1 MAIWNVSRVAP
12 SHASLRAI
20 TGGHQT
26 SLTDELG
33 PHIAAEPELA
43 LVVMTLVVAIPIAV
57 AWLLRPIP
65 VPGPKTVIGP
75 AVLGDRVAPPKAATR
90 YDLPK
95 AQAPPLELLQYSP
108 GHVASKAY

>member
-1 MAIWNVSRVAP
+1 
-12 SHASLRAI
+12 
-20 TGGHQT
+20 
-26 SLTDELG
+26 
-33 PHIAAEPELA
+33 
-43 LVVMTLVVAIPIAV
+43 MTLVVAIPIAV